1 VGAAAGA
8 TAPLC
13 PYGADRRWEIEA
25 AHEEQLSPAAAAQPH
40 TRPGGFAHRATIA
53 CRGCSDDRC
62 GGRGKRARPGYYSG
76 AAARAVQ
83 AAVCASV
90 RETGDAASVVPAVVA
105 EAGTQ
110 AAWDWYDQR
119 AAEQADAADAA
130 TKAADAAAAAAS
142 AADAAACVEWLEN
155 GRPAEGPDYS
165 SPACTKPDR
174 SFSSGRVRAG
184 RRLPALRRR
193 DLEEPVGGYAPMSP
207 SWHEAE
213 RRKLREWELKR
224 LITCAGRGN
233 TAAVAQLLGG
243 GTDVDVRNRV
253 GETAL
258 MYAASAGHAEVV
270 TQLLAARA
278 SVDVQ
283 AEDHMQF
290 KDGSTALIKAV
301 QGLQYRH
308 RVGCAEVVT
317 LLLAGKASVD
327 VKNGEGDTALLKA
340 VALGHVDAVTQLLDG
355 GACVDVRDRRGCSVL
370 HVAAVHAVMQYPAS
384 IVCYT
389 GVVTGLLG
397 AGASVDVT
405 DRHGRTALMAL
416 ITKSYDGEDDAYLAD
431 VVMRLLAA
439 GASVDVVDKRG
450 ITMLY
455 QSACKGHTTLMTRL
469 LGGGASVD
477 TRTKGGGTAL
487 FAAASQGH
495 AAAVTLLLS
504 SGASV
509 NAERTL
515 FESG

>member
-1 VGAAAGA
+1 
-8 TAPLC
+8 
-13 PYGADRRWEIEA
+13 
-25 AHEEQLSPAAAAQPH
+25 
-40 TRPGGFAHRATIA
+40 
-53 CRGCSDDRC
+53 
-62 GGRGKRARPGYYSG
+62 
-76 AAARAVQ
+76 
-83 AAVCASV
+83 
-90 RETGDAASVVPAVVA
+90 
-105 EAGTQ
+105 
-110 AAWDWYDQR
+110 
-119 AAEQADAADAA
+119 
-130 TKAADAAAAAAS
+130 
-142 AADAAACVEWLEN
+142 
-155 GRPAEGPDYS
+155 
-165 SPACTKPDR
+165 
-174 SFSSGRVRAG
+174 
-184 RRLPALRRR
+184 
-193 DLEEPVGGYAPMSP
+193 M
-207 SWHEAE
+207 
-213 RRKLREWELKR
+213 
-224 LITCAGRGN
+224 
-233 TAAVAQLLGG
+233 AQLLGG
-243 GTDVDVRNRV
+243 GTDVNVRNYV

-301 QGLQYRH
+301 QGLEYRH

-370 HVAAVHAVMQYPAS
+370 HVAAAHAVMQYPAS

-416 ITKSYDGEDDAYLAD
+416 VTKSYDGQDDAYLAD

-439 GASVDVVDKRG
+439 GASVDVMDKRG

-487 FAAASQGH
+487 FAAASQGR
-495 AAAVTLLLS
+495 AAAVALLLS
-504 SGASV
+504 GRASV
-509 NAERTL
+509 NAVDDCGCTALIQAAWRGHASVVALLLKGGASTEPQAEPGYAARIAADQVWFVKGDEATDAAPVAFNEVTLASKQEWYAYRYGTFEHRDRYRDPARPFDTYGPRMHLSYEAGVCPSLAVVDPEVVRLLQGCAGHRHLLLEQLPIPELLSYRSAILAAGAVVVAFFRSPTDAFEVEQELDRWCLTDRTAL
-515 FESG
+515 IRCVRVLQTRLNLRALLSDDSADECEQPPSKRHRVMMLPTH